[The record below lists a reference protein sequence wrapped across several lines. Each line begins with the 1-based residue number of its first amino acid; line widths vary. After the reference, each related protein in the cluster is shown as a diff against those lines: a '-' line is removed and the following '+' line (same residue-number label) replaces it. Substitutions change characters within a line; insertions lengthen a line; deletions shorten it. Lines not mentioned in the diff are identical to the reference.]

1 MRSPLSHG
9 LVFALALALSAPLL
23 ARGSELPHQRD
34 RAYEHWQEG
43 YLLHSLGAYEKAVEA
58 YRKSIELRPT
68 AEGHTFLGWSLSMLG
83 RLDEAIGE
91 CKRAIAFDP
100 DYGNPYNNIG
110 VYLIELGRPDEAIP
124 WLEKA
129 TRAER
134 YCCYAFP
141 HFNMGRIELMRGRE
155 AAAKRFF
162 ERALSYDPDHR
173 PSLEALE
180 LIWRH
185 EFESL

>member
-43 YLLHSLGAYEKAVEA
+43 YLLHSLGAYEEAVEA

-83 RLDEAIGE
+83 RLDEAIVE

-100 DYGNPYNNIG
+100 DYGNPYNDIG
-110 VYLIELGRPDEAIP
+110 VYLIELGRPDEAIADSHQSSRR
-124 WLEKA
+124 L
-129 TRAER
+129 
-134 YCCYAFP
+134 
-141 HFNMGRIELMRGRE
+141 NE
-155 AAAKRFF
+155 AASRSWRC
-162 ERALSYDPDHR
+162 RAR
-173 PSLEALE
+173 AA
-180 LIWRH
+180 I
-185 EFESL
+185 